1 MRENALT
8 DTYILNCY
16 FEKKKKK
23 TTHENSASL
32 LLGNK
37 IVRVVDFL
45 FSSFK
50 QSNSNTHINKSLM
63 QTPKISTW

>member
-8 DTYILNCY
+8 DAYILNCY
-16 FEKKKKK
+16 FGKKKI

-37 IVRVVDFL
+37 IVRAVDFL

-50 QSNSNTHINKSLM
+50 QSNSNTLINKSLM

>member
-23 TTHENSASL
+23 LHMKTVPAYYWETK
-32 LLGNK
+32 LLGLWTFFFPPLSK
-37 IVRVVDFL
+37 VIL
-45 FSSFK
+45 
-50 QSNSNTHINKSLM
+50 THTLTKA
-63 QTPKISTW
+63 